1 VFAPPHFDQTVRRTA
16 VLSPR
21 GAPVELPDL
30 ASRGRLIAGQRVS
43 AYRLRRRVARRA
55 RSIAGRVVLL
65 AAVGAVLAGL
75 LLAARWFLGSPRF
88 AVTAVEV
95 SGQSRLTRE
104 EVEAAA
110 GIPPG
115 VNLFALNTEDVVAR
129 LEALPLIRRAEVIR
143 RLPNRVTVLVEERRP
158 FTLVHAGKLHWID
171 EEGVDLGLESRA
183 VALAAPVLSGL
194 RVDDLGPG
202 HKDPGDR
209 AALGIS
215 LLRLLLRSE
224 SPLLAKI
231 SEVDVSRAEG
241 PVLYTVDGVEVR
253 LGKDDWEARLGRLQG
268 VLAQLEASGE
278 AVTSVDLRFRDQVVL
293 QPAVK

>member
-1 VFAPPHFDQTVRRTA
+1 
-16 VLSPR
+16 
-21 GAPVELPDL
+21 
-30 ASRGRLIAGQRVS
+30 
-43 AYRLRRRVARRA
+43 
-55 RSIAGRVVLL
+55 VLL
-65 AAVGAVLAGL
+65 AAVGAGLAGFL
-75 LLAARWFLGSPRF
+75 LGASWFLRSPRF

-104 EVEAAA
+104 EIEAAA
-110 GIPPG
+110 GIRPG
-115 VNLFALNTEDVVAR
+115 VNLFTLNTQDVVAR

-143 RLPNRVTVLVEERRP
+143 RLPNQVTVLVEERRP

-171 EEGVDLGLESRA
+171 EQGVDLGLESRA
-183 VALAAPVLSGL
+183 VALAAPVLSGF
-194 RVDDLGPG
+194 RADDLGPG

>member
-1 VFAPPHFDQTVRRTA
+1 MRRTR

-55 RSIAGRVVLL
+55 RVVAERAVLL
-65 AAVGAVLAGL
+65 GVASAVLAG
-75 LLAARWFLGSPRF
+75 AAVAASWVLRSPRF

-95 SGQSRLTRE
+95 TGHSRLTRE
-104 EVEAAA
+104 EIEAAA

-115 VNLFALNTEDVVAR
+115 VTLFTLNTRDVVAR

-143 RLPNRVTVLVEERRP
+143 RLPNHVTLVVEERRP
-158 FTLVHAGKLHWID
+158 FTLVHTGKLHWID
-171 EEGVDLGLESRA
+171 EQGVDLGPESRA
-183 VALAAPVLSGL
+183 VALGAPVLSGL
-194 RVDDLGPG
+194 GVHDLGPG
-202 HKDPGDR
+202 LSEASDR

-215 LLRLLLRSE
+215 LLRLLLRSRN
-224 SPLLAKI
+224 PLLAKI
-231 SEVDVSRAEG
+231 SEIDVSRAEG
-241 PVLYTVDGVEVR
+241 PVLYMAEGVEVR

-293 QPAVK
+293 KTAMK